1 MSTSNAAVKIVAD
14 LRGFVEDM
22 TRTMIET
29 TFAEFPPEIREVLV
43 RNIVDL
49 AIVRDAVNEESNYPD
64 DAMRLAVIRQVLA
77 DNEAWY
83 DEADDTEGE
92 SDDGLSS

>member
-1 MSTSNAAVKIVAD
+1 MTDSNAYVKIVGD

-22 TRTMIET
+22 TRANIEA

-49 AIVRDAVNEESNYPD
+49 AIVRDAANEESDYPD

-92 SDDGLSS
+92 SGDGLSS